1 MIRRPPRSTLFPYT
15 TLFRSQ
21 IENNAQKKRRAG
33 RPQNRERH
41 DAFIAVVDY
50 LQANDEKQ
58 LNTINDLCKKMEE
71 LLEDSD
77 SSSYGHSFMK
87 DILLDHFQNQIII
100 TEVNGKPNVVSLIK
114 TTADKIL
121 REFHSQS
128 FEENPEAEKISIIGQ
143 AVMQAARPR
152 AIISSLQIGLAVRI
166 HHSFASRFLIEIGRA
181 SCRER
186 V

>member
-1 MIRRPPRSTLFPYT
+1 
-15 TLFRSQ
+15 
-21 IENNAQKKRRAG
+21 
-33 RPQNRERH
+33 
-41 DAFIAVVDY
+41 
-50 LQANDEKQ
+50 
-58 LNTINDLCKKMEE
+58 MEE

-166 HHSFASRFLIEIGRA
+166 HHSFASRFLIDSLNCWVLFVLSRSAAIYQERLFRA
-181 SCRER
+181 VDVMGGDRPTRLHLHHYYFVYSL
-186 V
+186 VLFLILVLFT